1 MSVLRG
7 ASPKLRVA
15 GCILTWLASPSSAA
29 SVVTARADYFSC
41 AVLKGAAG
49 SRLLSDKEKLKIKAR
64 PAWCGTQ
71 EAGQAGNAE
80 LGAAIQC

>member
-1 MSVLRG
+1 MLWG
-7 ASPKLRVA
+7 ASPKLRAA
-15 GCILTWLASPSSAA
+15 GFILTWLASPSSAA
-29 SVVTARADYFSC
+29 SVLAAGADYFSC

-49 SRLLSDKEKLKIKAR
+49 SQLLSDKENLKIKAE
-64 PAWCGTQ
+64 PAWCGPQ